1 MLVMSNSASKVMEK
15 TATVKPFNKS
25 EFIEALGTGFATTV
39 KKVYINSLQKEV
51 GFREIQVKEQ
61 KILSRIMIDNE
72 QRKDIVYE
80 TQCALIS
87 KVCLDKD
94 LDVYALTEF
103 DKIKLL
109 MALYQSNMYK
119 SEVKFVCKQCNTE
132 NIYKMDFANV
142 VKHLDSFD
150 TSDKPFS
157 FENENWKFEF
167 KVGYPTVRKVA
178 DFYKSYAK
186 DYRAAQSIQQAA
198 QRLQQLESLN
208 NAINMDYMNNFIKE
222 VKVINKTNGNEQL
235 IDISLFEPTEVNQ
248 IFATF
253 PQDVLYV
260 DDGVLNFIATE
271 FIAKI
276 NESFDKHKCAQ
287 CGAIYEEAVDKDVGS
302 FF

>member
-1 MLVMSNSASKVMEK
+1 MGKSTSKGKVMEK
-15 TATVKPFNKS
+15 TTAEKPFNKS

-39 KKVYINSLQKEV
+39 KKVYINSLKKEV

-72 QRKDIVYE
+72 QRKDIVYD

-119 SEVKFVCKQCNTE
+119 NEVKFICKQCNTE
-132 NIYKMDFANV
+132 NIYRMNFANV
-142 VKHLDSFD
+142 VKRLDSFD
-150 TSDKPFS
+150 TSDKNFD

-186 DYRAAQSIQQAA
+186 QYRMTQP
-198 QRLQQLESLN
+198 QQLESLN
-208 NAINMDYMNNFIKE
+208 NSINMDYMNNFIKE

-235 IDISLFEPTEVNQ
+235 IDTSLFEPDEVNQ

-260 DDGVLNFIATE
+260 ENGILNFIATE